1 MTKAAIYA
9 RVSTNG
15 QDTENQISQLRE
27 VAERKGWEIAQIYID
42 HGISGAKGRD
52 QRPQFDALIKD
63 ATKIRRPFDVIMCWS
78 VDRLGRSLTDLVAF
92 LAEVQSGGVNLYMH
106 QQQVDTTTPAGK
118 AMFQMLGVFAEF
130 ERSLIVSRVNAG
142 LDRARA
148 KGVRLGRRPIA
159 PIVVRQVQASIAEGM
174 SYRKVAAKHNV
185 SLGKV
190 AEIAKNENR
199 NS

>member
-1 MTKAAIYA
+1 MIKAAIYA

-15 QDTENQISQLRE
+15 QDTENQISQLLE
-27 VAERKGWEIAQIYID
+27 VAARRGWEIVKVYEDQ
-42 HGISGAKGRD
+42 GVSGAKGRD
-52 QRPQFDALIKD
+52 KRPQFDQLIKD
-63 ATKIRRPFDVIMCWS
+63 AKKYSIVMAWS
-78 VDRLGRSLTDLVAF
+78 VDRLGRSLKDLLSFLTDM
-92 LAEVQSGGVNLYMH
+92 QDSDTNLYLH
-106 QQQVDTTTPAGK
+106 QQNIDTTTPAGK

-159 PIVVRQVQASIAEGM
+159 PITVRQVKASLDEKKM
-174 SYRKVAAKHNV
+174 SYRQIAKKHGV

-190 AEIAKNENR
+190 SEIAKNA
-199 NS
+199 

>member
-1 MTKAAIYA
+1 MIKAAIYA

-15 QDTENQISQLRE
+15 QDTENQISQLLE
-27 VAERKGWEIAQIYID
+27 VAARRGWEIVKVYEDQ
-42 HGISGAKGRD
+42 GVSGAKGRD
-52 QRPQFDALIKD
+52 KRPQFDQLIKD
-63 ATKIRRPFDVIMCWS
+63 AKKYSIVMAWS
-78 VDRLGRSLTDLVAF
+78 VDRLGRSLKDLLSFLTDM
-92 LAEVQSGGVNLYMH
+92 QDSDTNLYLH
-106 QQQVDTTTPAGK
+106 QQNIDTTTPAGK

-159 PIVVRQVQASIAEGM
+159 PITVRQVKASLDEKKM
-174 SYRKVAAKHNV
+174 SYRQIAKKHGV

-190 AEIAKNENR
+190 SEIYKNA
-199 NS
+199 